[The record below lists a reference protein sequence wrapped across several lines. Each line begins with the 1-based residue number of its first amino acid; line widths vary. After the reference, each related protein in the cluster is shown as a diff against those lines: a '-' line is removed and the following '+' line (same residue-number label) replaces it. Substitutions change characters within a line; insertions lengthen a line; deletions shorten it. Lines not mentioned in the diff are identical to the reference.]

1 MSNKHNTTCYICGN
15 DSIERKPGLKFN
27 SAQLNQKC
35 LLCPK
40 HSKAQRYQDE

>member
-1 MSNKHNTTCYICGN
+1 MSDKHNTTAYFYGSDITK
-15 DSIERKPGLKFN
+15 RKFGLKFN

-35 LLCPK
+35 LLCAK